1 MDSRTRSPNRKAP
14 MKLYDVILAD
24 HPWYLTSEQVAV
36 EKWLDEH
43 DAKLHQYASAL
54 EARDSGDL
62 FEVGD
67 FYEVMRSRIWM
78 QGTMTR
84 GFIEMPAPYLFKVV
98 WNEGLMML
106 RKQRCYNMH
115 IQSVIESEDGDDF
128 IDSLPGPDFGN
139 PENAKISRDDQD
151 LISKAIASLPEKS
164 RRVCE
169 MLYAGER
176 PADIARKLGLKSRA
190 TINYHIEK
198 IQETFL
204 RFGLQP
210 V

>member
-1 MDSRTRSPNRKAP
+1 MFPHVSVFPYNP
-14 MKLYDVILAD
+14 V
-24 HPWYLTSEQVAV
+24 TSEQIAA

-62 FEVGD
+62 FEVSD
-67 FYEVMRSRIWM
+67 FYEVMWSKIWM

-84 GFIEMPAPYLFKVV
+84 GFIEMPTPYLLKVV

-106 RKQRCYNMH
+106 RKQRRYAG
-115 IQSVIESEDGDDF
+115 IVINISRMPNVEGNDDP
-128 IDSLPGPDFGN
+128 IDNLPGPDSDS

-169 MLYAGER
+169 MLYAGDR

-204 RFGLQP
+204 QFGLQP

>member
-1 MDSRTRSPNRKAP
+1 
-14 MKLYDVILAD
+14 MKTLDVILAD
-24 HPWYLTSEQVAV
+24 HPWYVTSEQVAV

-67 FYEVMRSRIWM
+67 FYEVIRSKIWM

-84 GFIEMPAPYLFKVV
+84 GFIEMPTPYLLKVV

-106 RKQRCYNMH
+106 RKQRHYNMH
-115 IQSVIESEDGDDF
+115 IQSVIESEDGDDY
-128 IDSLPGPDFGN
+128 IDNLPGPDSDSV
-139 PENAKISRDDQD
+139 ENAKIAKDEQD
-151 LISKAIASLPEKS
+151 LIARAIDSLPEKS

-169 MLYAGER
+169 MLYAGEK

-198 IQETFL
+198 IQGTFL
-204 RFGLQP
+204 QFGLQT